1 MTGLPDYPRLIKGNK
16 SPESAGHLLCVNR
29 MDKLLGFGHVL
40 DH

>member
-1 MTGLPDYPRLIKGNK
+1 MTSFPDSPRLIKGNK
-16 SPESAGHLLCVNR
+16 SPESAGHLFNH